1 MDILYLLIP
10 LSVVLVLMIIGA
22 LAWALYRGQ
31 FDDLEHQGELVFDPE
46 EAAARAAAL
55 RASRRPQ
62 TPGSGPATRAP
73 FPERAPLSA
82 NPNVPA
88 PPQENAGK
96 H

>member
-10 LSVVLVLMIIGA
+10 LSVILVLMIIGA

-55 RASRRPQ
+55 RSRLRQ
-62 TPGSGPATRAP
+62 SAP
-73 FPERAPLSA
+73 VSA
-82 NPNVPA
+82 NTNA
-88 PPQENAGK
+88 CSPPRENPDR